1 MALMKPREPGSLED
15 AIARIAGRLGFD
27 QLGRTVLGHASGS
40 RLRQCADP
48 EQEAQ
53 LSVRDAIKLDL
64 AYVAETGEAPPI
76 LSVYAERLAAANQP
90 VREHTIKTPA
100 ARVLEIVGEIG
111 ELSGDVERVFADRRM
126 TTSEHAKLVKDI
138 RDAKKALS
146 RLDYDLRAL
155 RGRA

>member
-1 MALMKPREPGSLED
+1 MTLMKPREPGSLED

-48 EQEAQ
+48 EQDAQ

-76 LSVYAERLAAANQP
+76 LTVYAERLAAAAP
-90 VREHTIKTPA
+90 SGPAHTVKAPA
-100 ARVLEIVGEIG
+100 ARVLEIMGEIG
-111 ELSGDVERVFADRRM
+111 ELSGDVERVFSDHRM
-126 TTSEHAKLVKDI
+126 TASEHAKLAKDI
-138 RDAKKALS
+138 ADAKKALTKLE
-146 RLDYDLRAL
+146 RDLRAL
-155 RGRA
+155 RGPA